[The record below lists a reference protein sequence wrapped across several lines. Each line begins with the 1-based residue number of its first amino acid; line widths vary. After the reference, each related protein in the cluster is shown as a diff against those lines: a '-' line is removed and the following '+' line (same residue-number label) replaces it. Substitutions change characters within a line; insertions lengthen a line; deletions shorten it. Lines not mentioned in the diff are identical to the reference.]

1 MAGKSERK
9 RSMSPETKQPPF
21 DPITPDNAVLLLVD
35 QQEGLFSRILEPEQ
49 TRHNLLGLARGTK
62 VLGVPTI
69 MTTNPV
75 AGPQLDD
82 LTKLYA
88 GAQVIERTI
97 INAWQDPRVHEALTA
112 TRRKKMLI
120 AGTGFDICA
129 ALPALAS
136 VAEGYDTSVVYD
148 ACGRFEP
155 MPVAAITRLAQVG
168 VVLVNARTIVLEMMA
183 DNAHPSA
190 NEIYAALSS
199 A

>member
-1 MAGKSERK
+1 
-9 RSMSPETKQPPF
+9 MSPETKQPPF
-21 DPITPDNAVLLLVD
+21 DPIMPDNAVLLLVD

-62 VLGVPTI
+62 LLRVPTI

-88 GAQVIERTI
+88 GTQVIERRI
-97 INAWQDPRVHEALTA
+97 INAW
-112 TRRKKMLI
+112 
-120 AGTGFDICA
+120 
-129 ALPALAS
+129 
-136 VAEGYDTSVVYD
+136 TSVVYD

-155 MPVAAITRLAQVG
+155 MPVAAITRLAQAG

>member
-1 MAGKSERK
+1 
-9 RSMSPETKQPPF
+9 
-21 DPITPDNAVLLLVD
+21 
-35 QQEGLFSRILEPEQ
+35 
-49 TRHNLLGLARGTK
+49 
-62 VLGVPTI
+62 
-69 MTTNPV
+69 
-75 AGPQLDD
+75 LDD

-88 GAQVIERTI
+88 GAEVIERTV

-112 TRRKKMLI
+112 TKRKKVRI

-136 VAEGYDTSVVYD
+136 VAEGYQTYVIFD

-155 MPVAAITRLAQVG
+155 LPIAAITRLAQAG
-168 VVLVNARTIVLEMMA
+168 VVPVDARTIVLEMMA

-190 NEIYAALSS
+190 NEIYAALFN

>member
-21 DPITPDNAVLLLVD
+21 DPIMPDNAVLLLVD

-62 VLGVPTI
+62 LLGVPTI

-88 GAQVIERTI
+88 GTQVIEHT
-97 INAWQDPRVHEALTA
+97 NMNTWQDAR
-112 TRRKKMLI
+112 
-120 AGTGFDICA
+120 
-129 ALPALAS
+129 LA
-136 VAEGYDTSVVYD
+136 E
-148 ACGRFEP
+148 
-155 MPVAAITRLAQVG
+155 AIT
-168 VVLVNARTIVLEMMA
+168 I
-183 DNAHPSA
+183 
-190 NEIYAALSS
+190 LSRK
-199 A
+199 

>member
-1 MAGKSERK
+1 
-9 RSMSPETKQPPF
+9 MSPQTQHPLF

-49 TRHNLLGLARGTK
+49 TRNNLFSLARGTK
-62 VLGVPTI
+62 VLGVPTV

-75 AGPQLDD
+75 AGPQLDA

-88 GAQVIERTI
+88 AEPVIERTI
-97 INAWQDPRVHEALTA
+97 INAWQDQRVHEAITA
-112 TRRKKMLI
+112 TRRKKLLI

-136 VAEGYDTSVVYD
+136 VAEGYDTYVVYD

-155 MPVAAITRLAQVG
+155 LPVAAITRLAQAG

-190 NEIYAALSS
+190 NQIFAALSS

>member
-1 MAGKSERK
+1 
-9 RSMSPETKQPPF
+9 MSPETKQPPF
-21 DPITPDNAVLLLVD
+21 DPIMPDNAVLLLVD

-62 VLGVPTI
+62 LLRVPTI

-88 GAQVIERTI
+88 GTQVIERRI
-97 INAWQDPRVHEALTA
+97 INAWQDPQVHEALTA
-112 TRRKKMLI
+112 TRRKKVLI

-155 MPVAAITRLAQVG
+155 MPVAAITRLAQAG

>member
-1 MAGKSERK
+1 
-9 RSMSPETKQPPF
+9 
-21 DPITPDNAVLLLVD
+21 
-35 QQEGLFSRILEPEQ
+35 
-49 TRHNLLGLARGTK
+49 
-62 VLGVPTI
+62 
-69 MTTNPV
+69 
-75 AGPQLDD
+75 
-82 LTKLYA
+82 
-88 GAQVIERTI
+88 
-97 INAWQDPRVHEALTA
+97 
-112 TRRKKMLI
+112 MLI